1 MAFSSADLTA
11 IEKAIASG
19 VLRVQFS
26 DRQVTYQSI
35 SDLFKVR
42 DMIKNSLAGST
53 AGVTRS
59 TFASF
64 TKD

>member
-1 MAFSSADLTA
+1 MAFTSADLTA

-19 VLRVQFS
+19 VLVVKFS
-26 DRQVTYQSI
+26 DRQVTYQSTA
-35 SDLFKVR
+35 DLFKVR
-42 DMIKNSLAGST
+42 DMIKNSIAGST

-59 TFASF
+59 TYASF